1 MKQIVKKVVK
11 IRFESLLKNSLK
23 FTNSGC
29 NLPSFGIWFRP
40 LKWLRRPP
48 SSKCRKREIRHQE
61 KALAIRGQCM
71 MDGALIPLSCGE
83 NNLENS

>member
-1 MKQIVKKVVK
+1 MV
-11 IRFESLLKNSLK
+11 LKMVATTLV
-23 FTNSGC
+23 
-29 NLPSFGIWFRP
+29 
-40 LKWLRRPP
+40 
-48 SSKCRKREIRHQE
+48 SKCRKREIRHQE